1 MPPGAAACCGLSCR
15 RPAAEC
21 SQANEDALEND
32 QLCER
37 RGQQGHGEA
46 LSPPSPPEEE
56 LCVRCSSWKGLRCP
70 SAGCAQL
77 PRGLV
82 AQQPASSPRPLPSHL
97 LGVGEGLF
105 VPRFSWEKWEVEGGS
120 VAVTA
125 PEKSWRNARYP
136 KWPRDFGWLR
146 RLLGAEGHGSSAD
159 GQSPLGLAQHH
170 ASARLCSLPAAEN
183 PSGAPGWSQAA
194 APGSPMCPG
203 AHVVLNEPCFPL
215 CRRRGA
221 RSSAERGGEHP
232 VGVGTSLL
240 SRAPWG
246 SSSGPLLPAVGS
258 PPRRCRQKFP
268 RPLLRQARGVCS
280 VLNAGCLSV

>member
-1 MPPGAAACCGLSCR
+1 MKLSALPALPRRSAACG
-15 RPAAEC
+15 
-21 SQANEDALEND
+21 ALPG
-32 QLCER
+32 R
-37 RGQQGHGEA
+37 A
-46 LSPPSPPEEE
+46 F
-56 LCVRCSSWKGLRCP
+56 
-70 SAGCAQL
+70 AQL

-125 PEKSWRNARYP
+125 PEKSWRNAQYP
-136 KWPRDFGWLR
+136 KWPRDFGRLR

-170 ASARLCSLPAAEN
+170 ASAQLCSLPAAEN

-194 APGSPMCPG
+194 APGSPTCPG

-215 CRRRGA
+215 CWRRGA

-232 VGVGTSLL
+232 VGAQRFPAEPCSLGML
-240 SRAPWG
+240 LGSPAASRGFP
-246 SSSGPLLPAVGS
+246 SEPLLAEIPPA
-258 PPRRCRQKFP
+258 PPAPGMGR
-268 RPLLRQARGVCS
+268 LLRAECG
-280 VLNAGCLSV
+280 LLICLVVKEKKS